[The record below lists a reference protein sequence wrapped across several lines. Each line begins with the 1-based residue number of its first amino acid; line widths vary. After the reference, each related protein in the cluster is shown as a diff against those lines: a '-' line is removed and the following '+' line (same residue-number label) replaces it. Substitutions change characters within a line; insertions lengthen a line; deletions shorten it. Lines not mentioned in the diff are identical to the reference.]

1 MNNFNNKMIYLIIIN
16 KKMNS
21 IKIVKIKMK
30 NISYKIQIKLKINK
44 IKIKNK

>member
-16 KKMNS
+16 KKMNL

-30 NISYKIQIKLKINK
+30 NISNKIQIKLKINK
-44 IKIKNK
+44 IKIKN

>member
-16 KKMNS
+16 KKMNL

-30 NISYKIQIKLKINK
+30 NISYKIKIKLKNNK
-44 IKIKNK
+44 I